1 MDGWMDGCRARK
13 PSSSTSQR
21 SSFVVP
27 RDVSREDDR
36 DDRDGGGGVS
46 RRRVRDVGAREGVP
60 ERGRRAR
67 RRRDDGNGNGND
79 GDVDVET
86 VVDAVRERARVE
98 VDDRGRA
105 RVRVRV
111 DRCRSIERVLRRE
124 RDVDEA
130 VRVRRVRRAGR
141 VLRGVRDVRVVLF
154 RTRAR
159 SKERDE
165 ETREGEKSSRDWV
178 FR

>member
-1 MDGWMDGCRARK
+1 MDGCRARK

-21 SSFVVP
+21 SSLAVP

-67 RRRDDGNGNGND
+67 RRRDDGNGNGN
-79 GDVDVET
+79 DVDVET

-130 VRVRRVRRAGR
+130 VRVRRVRHAGR

>member
-1 MDGWMDGCRARK
+1 MDGCRARK

-21 SSFVVP
+21 SSLAVP

-67 RRRDDGNGNGND
+67 RRRDDGNGNGN
-79 GDVDVET
+79 DVDVET

>member
-1 MDGWMDGCRARK
+1 MDGCRARK

-21 SSFVVP
+21 SSLAVP

-67 RRRDDGNGNGND
+67 RRRDDGNGNGN
-79 GDVDVET
+79 DVDVET

-130 VRVRRVRRAGR
+130 VRVRRVRHAGR
-141 VLRGVRDVRVVLF
+141 VLQGVRDVRVVLF